1 MAMTPQQ
8 YYFEFSYNYCDSSY
22 TWGTR
27 NLLWGKGA
35 VYDMEGWAHLGKM
48 LPFPCYTTYKTYL
61 DKISFPEGKI
71 EDINSL
77 PIQEQWKVK
86 FAHFNNSG
94 SGKLS
99 LPYKFLQI
107 LDPDCFQEI
116 QDTQYHSIANAVRN
130 AADLSRACDLFFRA
144 HESGNNSPLYEWE
157 ARGATEPIYQFAK
170 NSLVKALISCG
181 PNIMPT
187 GYSYKRYS
195 GDANLTCFPTLLGGT
210 YGCVC
215 PPGQACPPTKKQ
227 CMPGGDFACSE
238 KSGRELAECASEPYP
253 LWPSGNAPLGQGF
266 PFQGINDYI
275 HAGYFLRK
283 SYGGYGNFINKSSDS
298 FNSTRDPDIFIRYAQ
313 QQNGFQ
319 YNRVQFNPINENE
332 KFYGTNN
339 NLPPNANIPI
349 KRIKSIMKVSNSA
362 QARDFLHNGYGIVL
376 STNVGF
382 SNVRDSIGIAY
393 PDRLWYHTM
402 AIIGCDDTKNLTC
415 DSLFV
420 IANSWGDWN
429 SGGEPDWGPIP
440 KGSFLITGSHL
451 DCILQT
457 SANVEK
463 INDCNPFYKK
473 LCTAIE
479 NTGGLFDTFI
489 YLGFSPSLI
498 GLIESGGREAIRDRS
513 SNTRWTRINCKN
525 QRINYV
531 SQRACNRALE
541 VELKDT
547 ENCGNNCF
555 EFNGCDFKQCGN
567 NQQAWGI
574 AFALSFEDNPPFKRK
589 DMRYSQFY
597 KNFYSKIICDRLI
610 SISVIDEDS
619 SNTNR
624 ENHWRLFR
632 SKWPNRKIFVLK
644 PSPQP
649 GDLIMPEGW
658 DGTMINVGR
667 PGEGGEATDWYNSM
681 NLGQFLNDNN
691 CSSAIALFLDES
703 GSMDMSTVKASY
715 DMFIDKLRNL
725 HGITSENGK
734 LIIVKNTNE
743 EWILPHI
750 SFPGCE

>member
-1 MAMTPQQ
+1 MALTPQQ

-22 TWGTR
+22 IWGSR

-48 LPFPCYTTYKTYL
+48 LPFPCYTTYISYL
-61 DKISFPEGKI
+61 AKISSPQGNV

-86 FAHFNNSG
+86 FTDFATS
-94 SGKLS
+94 STGKLS

-116 QDTQYHSIANAVRN
+116 QDTQYHSVANAVRN
-130 AADLSRACDLFFRA
+130 AADVSRACDLFFKA
-144 HESGNNSPLYEWE
+144 HEINSNNPLYEWE

-215 PPGQACPPTKKQ
+215 PPAAACPPTKKQ
-227 CMPGGDFACSE
+227 CLPGGDFACAQ
-238 KSGRELAECASEPYP
+238 KTGRALAECANEPYP
-253 LWPSGNAPLGQGF
+253 LWPSGNAPLGAGF
-266 PFQGINDYI
+266 PFQGIDEYI

-298 FNSTRDPDIFIRYAQ
+298 FNSTRDPNIFIRYAQ
-313 QQNGFQ
+313 KQNGFQ
-319 YNRVQFNPINENE
+319 YSRLQFNPINEDE
-332 KFYGTNN
+332 KFYGTNPRFSSN
-339 NLPPNANIPI
+339 TNIPI
-349 KRIKSIMKVSNSA
+349 KRIKNIMKVNNSSE
-362 QARDFLHNGYGIVL
+362 ARAFLYNGYGIVL

-382 SNVRDSIGIAY
+382 SNVRDSIGLSY

-402 AIIGCDDTKNLTC
+402 AIIGCDDTKRLHP
-415 DSLFV
+415 DSLFL
-420 IANSWGDWN
+420 IANSWGEWN

-440 KGSFLITGSHL
+440 KGSFLITGTHL

-473 LCTAIE
+473 RCTAIE

-489 YLGFSPSLI
+489 YLGFSPSL
-498 GLIESGGREAIRDRS
+498 GSLVGNGATEAIRDRS

-531 SQRACNRALE
+531 SERACNRALE

-555 EFNGCDFKQCGN
+555 DFNGCDFKQCGN

-574 AFALSFEDNPPFKRK
+574 AFALSFDDNPPFKRK
-589 DMRYSQFY
+589 DMRYQQF
-597 KNFYSKIICDRLI
+597 
-610 SISVIDEDS
+610 
-619 SNTNR
+619 
-624 ENHWRLFR
+624 FR
-632 SKWPNRKIFVLK
+632 
-644 PSPQP
+644 
-649 GDLIMPEGW
+649 
-658 DGTMINVGR
+658 T
-667 PGEGGEATDWYNSM
+667 
-681 NLGQFLNDNN
+681 
-691 CSSAIALFLDES
+691 
-703 GSMDMSTVKASY
+703 
-715 DMFIDKLRNL
+715 
-725 HGITSENGK
+725 
-734 LIIVKNTNE
+734 
-743 EWILPHI
+743 
-750 SFPGCE
+750 